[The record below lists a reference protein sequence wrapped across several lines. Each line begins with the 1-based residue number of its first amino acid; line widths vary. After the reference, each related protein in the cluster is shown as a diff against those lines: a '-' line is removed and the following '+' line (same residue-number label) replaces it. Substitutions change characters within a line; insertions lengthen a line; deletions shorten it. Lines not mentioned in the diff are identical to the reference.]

1 MYAVEI
7 KKIKKGFYKN
17 KNEIRV
23 IDNLSFNFALGK
35 FYIIIG
41 ESGAGKSTLL
51 KCLALL
57 SPINYGSIIIN
68 KKNVLNLSEDELS
81 KIRLNEIGIVF
92 QEYNL
97 LQFMTA
103 LENVMVPLLLDRNL
117 TILESTIRAKKM
129 LEYVGLNNRID
140 HYTKELSGG
149 EQQRVAIARALIN
162 NPNIILADEP
172 TGNLDNKNKKIVLEL
187 LKKVSNEGK
196 CVIMTTHDLEV
207 LKYADEVYSLVDG
220 KLVQYEY

>member
-1 MYAVEI
+1 MRNYNISPSEAYDRWYRAIAKKDDRIAEI
-7 KKIKKGFYKN
+7 L
-17 KNEIRV
+17 
-23 IDNLSFNFALGK
+23 DNFIHANSEGLPVLINRNP
-35 FYIIIG
+35 
-41 ESGAGKSTLL
+41 T
-51 KCLALL
+51 
-57 SPINYGSIIIN
+57 INYGSIIIN

-220 KLVQYEY
+220 KLVPYEY

>member
-220 KLVQYEY
+220 KLVPYEY